1 MDVPRVYYLNGTLFR
16 RYSRLIHRPGHV
28 ARPPAAGSNLAGVK
42 LLGRK
47 KDNEGEPA
55 VTDQVTNVDGAAGS
69 TAGGA
74 PGTAPKGSAPKGR
87 PTPKRSEATKRR
99 GPVAPAPLTSA
110 EARQRRK
117 ELRGPKLSKE
127 ERKIERLTRRADMAD
142 RREKMMAGDESYL
155 LPRDK
160 GPVRRYVRDVVD
172 SRRNVL
178 GLFMPAALAMIF
190 FMLALPSLKFQQILS
205 YAMLILVVIMLID
218 GLIVGRKVNHMVD
231 EKFPA
236 NTESG
241 WKLGLYAASR
251 ASQLRRMRA
260 PRPVVNRG
268 DKIS

>member
-1 MDVPRVYYLNGTLFR
+1 MAG
-16 RYSRLIHRPGHV
+16 
-28 ARPPAAGSNLAGVK
+28 PPAAGSNLAVVK

-47 KDNEGEPA
+47 KDNEGESA
-55 VTDQVTNVDGAAGS
+55 GTDQVVNGSAGSTAAES

-74 PGTAPKGSAPKGR
+74 TSGTAPKGR
-87 PTPKRSEATKRR
+87 PTPKRSAAAKRR
-99 GPVAPAPLTSA
+99 GPVAPAPLTAA

-127 ERKIERLTRRADMAD
+127 ERKIERLTRRADMSD
-142 RREKMMAGDESYL
+142 RREKMMAGEESYL

-160 GPVRRYVRDVVD
+160 GPVRRYVRNIVD

-231 EKFPA
+231 EKFPD

-260 PRPVVNRG
+260 PRPAVERG